1 MVNQAKYE
9 VVKDKRAEKLSASY
23 LQLNNRREKERDD
36 SIAQQKDT
44 MRREA
49 DEINRVTLRQHR
61 AAK

>member
-9 VVKDKRAEKLSASY
+9 VVKDKRAEKLSACY

-36 SIAQQKDT
+36 SIAHQKDT

-49 DEINRVTLRQHR
+49 DEINRVTLR
-61 AAK
+61 